1 MFVSIIFDHI
11 DITRIVIPEDY
22 LYVRHKRNTC
32 DAVRVT
38 GIMIPI
44 VVKKD
49 GERYVLLDGLERLQ
63 CAKELGLRH
72 VPAIVTEDSRI
83 DIIRMALNYV
93 RGRICGIDVLMYTW
107 QLLQAYTPEVVKT
120 VLGKSWETLNK
131 YKNVAEHIINL
142 GLSKEDID
150 HLREACVSTRRL
162 ITCAHNSHSSNE
174 FMICALGKPKSHL
187 KKVTAEA
194 VKKAIQLEKDPELK
208 MAVDL
213 VEALGV
219 ENVAKITEMVDVVRK
234 TLCARIERYRKCL
247 LIEDYKLLKKLCG
260 EN

>member
-1 MFVSIIFDHI
+1 MPADILFDRI
-11 DITRIVIPEDY
+11 DIARIVIPEDY
-22 LYVRHKRNTC
+22 LYVRHKWNTC
-32 DAVRVT
+32 DAIRLT
-38 GIMIPI
+38 GIVIPI

-72 VPAIVTEDSRI
+72 VPAIVTEDSRV

-131 YKNVAEHIINL
+131 YKNVAEHIISL
-142 GLSKEDID
+142 GLSKEDMGQ
-150 HLREACVSTRRL
+150 LREACVSTRKL
-162 ITCAHNSHSSNE
+162 ITCAYNSHEASE
-174 FMICALGKPKSHL
+174 FMACALGKPKSRL
-187 KKVTAEA
+187 KKVSAEA
-194 VKKAIQLEKDPELK
+194 VKKAIQLEKNLELRE
-208 MAVDL
+208 AVDL
-213 VEALGV
+213 VEVLGA
-219 ENVAKITEMVDVVRK
+219 ENVVKIAEIVDVIRK
-234 TLCARIERYRKCL
+234 TLCSRMERYRKCL

-260 EN
+260 ES

>member
-1 MFVSIIFDHI
+1 MPTDILFDRI
-11 DITRIVIPEDY
+11 DITRIIVPEDY

-32 DAVRVT
+32 DTIRLT
-38 GIMIPI
+38 GIMIPV

-120 VLGKSWETLNK
+120 ILGKSWETLNK
-131 YKNVAEHIINL
+131 YKNVAEHIISM
-142 GLSKEDID
+142 GLSKEDMGQ
-150 HLREACVSTRRL
+150 LREACVSTRKL
-162 ITCAHNSHSSNE
+162 ITCAYNSHDSNE
-174 FMICALGKPKSHL
+174 FMICALGKPKLRL

-194 VKKAIQLEKDPELK
+194 VKKAIQLEKNSEFRE
-208 MAVDL
+208 AVDL
-213 VEALGV
+213 VEMLGT
-219 ENVAKITEMVDVVRK
+219 ENVMKVTEIVDVIRK
-234 TLCARIERYRKCL
+234 TLCARMERYRKCM